1 MKRRH
6 VLPAMAALAAM
17 GVLTACSREPE
28 APPAPP
34 IDRSQ
39 ALQVLAAEGK
49 GFAVGALMAAN
60 TVYVLFDPQCPHCA
74 HLWEASQPLLK
85 QARFVW
91 LPVSILNAKSLPQG
105 AAILGASDPAAA
117 MAAHETGRRGEGR
130 DREQHPAAHAPGRR
144 GRALHRG
151 ARSAG
156 RCAHRGRCHGH
167 AAAGQLHRPGRGLK
181 QINPVACRPGSSGGC
196 AQATGSGRMF
206 LASVER
212 LMRGTA

>member
-49 GFAVGALMAAN
+49 GFTVGALMAAN

-117 MAAHETGRRGEGR
+117 MAAHETSLLAGQGGTSASASVPAEVKAAIENNTRLLTRLGGEAVPFIVAR
-130 DREQHPAAHAPGRR
+130 DPQG
-144 GRALHRG
+144 G
-151 ARSAG
+151 ARTAG
-156 RCAHRGRCHGH
+156 GAM
-167 AAAGQLHRPGRGLK
+167 
-181 QINPVACRPGSSGGC
+181 
-196 AQATGSGRMF
+196 ATPQ
-206 LASVER
+206 LASFIG
-212 LMRGTA
+212 LGGG